1 MRTHTDQP
9 GFRKGASLVEV
20 ALCLLLFMVVALGS
34 MYYRY
39 TAVLMAQHAQA
50 QLAGADLAVTLLE
63 AWQGLGGSE
72 SYGPET
78 ALPSFLTVSAATG
91 GSAPSGYTLLG
102 AYDIIIGDR
111 TYRSTLYWKDTQTN
125 LRELGVAVSWPF
137 GDEQQK
143 TFQLTTYA
151 RI

>member
-20 ALCLLLFMVVALGS
+20 ALCLLLFMIVVLGA

-39 TAVLMAQHAQA
+39 MAVLMAQNAQA

-72 SYGPET
+72 FYGPEND
-78 ALPSFLTVSAATG
+78 LSSHLTISPTTG
-91 GSAPSGYTLLG
+91 GSVPSGYTLLG
-102 AYDIIIGDR
+102 TYDVTIGNR
-111 TYRSTLYWKDTQTN
+111 TYSSTLYWKDAESN
-125 LRELGVAVSWPF
+125 LRELGVAVSWPL
-137 GDEQQK
+137 GEQQK
-143 TFQLTTYA
+143 IFQLTSYA